1 MKMPAAMTSSPMIKS
16 WPSILKLNNV
26 IVGELAPLLSHLT
39 LALMPLAE

>member
-1 MKMPAAMTSSPMIKS
+1 MIKS

-39 LALMPLAE
+39 LEFMPLTE